1 MTDQQLNERFSQ
13 IAGLLQNLATIAEE
27 HNQSIAM
34 QTAQIAKQSEQIAKQ
49 SDQIAKHDEQIGE
62 LNAAMVSLIAQIDRF
77 VQGRQANGH

>member
-34 QTAQIAKQSEQIAKQ
+34 QTAQIAKQSEQIAK
-49 SDQIAKHDEQIGE
+49 HDEQIGE